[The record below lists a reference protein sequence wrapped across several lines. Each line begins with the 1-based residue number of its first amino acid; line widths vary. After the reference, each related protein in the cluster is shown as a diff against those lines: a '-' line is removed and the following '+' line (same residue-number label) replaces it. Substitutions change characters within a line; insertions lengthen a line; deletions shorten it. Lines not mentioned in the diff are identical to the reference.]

1 MNLNSFRASY
11 LTPKSPKPKINFVFL
26 SSKKSSFH
34 TKNYTIIK
42 NEKKEQKS
50 KEKLIL
56 RNDRNDG
63 KINIISV
70 NNNNIP
76 APVTINGSKNKNN
89 EDILSNNTKKLLNSK
104 IVNRGKKLNSEIYN
118 QNHDLSSMKKFP
130 PNMPELLNPEHD
142 INNTVKGIFSN
153 ATYGHLSKGI
163 IPNIFFGHLMVDSVI
178 KKKRYF
184 RSSATQRNKSK
195 LLTIIY
201 VKPI

>member
-118 QNHDLSSMKKFP
+118 QNHDLSSLKKLP
-130 PNMPELLNPEHD
+130 PNVPELLNPEHD

-153 ATYGHLSKGI
+153 ATYGHLSKGT
-163 IPNIFFGHLMVDSVI
+163 IPNIFFGHLMVDSVM